1 MINRERTCGLQMTLA
16 NGRGRRGWRD
26 GSLAVRLEVNV
37 RLPTDMPKLEYY
49 LGAFRVYC
57 VYISASPPPV
67 HRSSVCSEGFR
78 LPTVTSETRS
88 RTAMSASCDRFV
100 CMSA

>member
-37 RLPTDMPKLEYY
+37 RLRTEMPKLEY
-49 LGAFRVYC
+49 
-57 VYISASPPPV
+57 SP
-67 HRSSVCSEGFR
+67 
-78 LPTVTSETRS
+78 L
-88 RTAMSASCDRFV
+88 
-100 CMSA
+100 